1 MAEFLTT
8 IGISSKLEDIINY
21 SKQELI
27 LISPYYQLSETFYN
41 RMIEASR
48 RGVNIT
54 IVFGK
59 KRLKSNEFYTFAEI
73 PQLELLYCHN
83 LHAKCYFNEV
93 DMVVCSMNMYA
104 YSQRNNREMGVF
116 IQRNNDHDFFNKAKQ
131 EAFSI
136 IDSSEL
142 VGSNRQYSNSVQTQ
156 KSSGDYGFCI
166 RCETKISFDIG
177 RPYCQSCFSVWMD
190 FQNPD
195 YQESVCHSCGVKEPA
210 TLRKPFCYGCFTN
223 YMV

>member
-8 IGISSKLEDIINY
+8 IGISSRLEDIINY
-21 SKQELI
+21 SKNELI

-41 RMIEASR
+41 RMVEASR

-59 KRLKSNEFYTFAEI
+59 KRLKGDEFDAFSEI
-73 PQLELLYCHN
+73 PNLKLLYCHN
-83 LHAKCYFNEV
+83 LHAKCYFSEEN
-93 DMVVCSMNMYA
+93 MVISSMNMYA
-104 YSQRNNREMGVF
+104 YSQRNNREMGVY
-116 IQRNNDHDFFNKAKQ
+116 IQRGNDQNLYNKAKQ

-142 VGSNRQYSNSVQTQ
+142 IGTNRSYSRPKYNQMQ
-156 KSSGDYGFCI
+156 GNGEYGHCI
-166 RCETKISFDIG
+166 RCQNKIPWNLE
-177 RPYCQSCFSVWMD
+177 RPYCQNCFSVWMD

-195 YQESVCHSCGVKEPA
+195 YKESVCHSCGVNEPA
-210 TLRKPFCYGCFTN
+210 TLRKPLCYRCFTN
-223 YMV
+223 